1 MTEPKRLTI
10 WLNLPDDQVSIE
22 CEWRFVRQDGNEAQQ
37 FQNLYIAPKR
47 RVSGNSSPL
56 GTSLSPGV
64 WISDG
69 DTQSDTS
76 QLSGIH
82 DSAIAELLQQCRS
95 REEGVCVFQIPKV
108 SGFAAHANPWAF
120 RVADCALVSS
130 TKTFLSPL
138 QEIKAFDDWITT
150 IEGVVKALDAS
161 AGAIQSPLKLCNET
175 IDQLEFE
182 LTRRLSFP
190 WISPEPV
197 RPQRICFLIWSRVAA
212 KRAAWANAKAL
223 GIEVVVMSSGPWSKD
238 DKPPH
243 EYMMDGYIN
252 MDMTTDDDFWRRI
265 VNAVEAYPDPIDGL
279 CGPWDPF
286 MVPTAKAAKHLGL
299 YTPGPKAFLISTNK
313 YRTRQML
320 DPEEK
325 EFFTVQT
332 LKELESRLK
341 SSKSVNFPVV
351 CKPVAGLGS
360 WGVYR
365 ANNASQLRDAVEKSL
380 LVSQELTDLRV
391 VIEPYIDGPE
401 VDCNIVLLNGQVLY
415 SEIVDDFP
423 CSADLAED
431 PTGALF
437 TESQTAVPSRLP
449 SNEQQATTDAVVS
462 AVGQMGFDTGVF
474 HCEARICNSSMKY
487 TFTKGATIPDLEP
500 IVKPTRSGDTPVYL
514 HEVNARMPGP
524 MSAAS
529 SVISRGIDFWMLAV
543 LCAVGDWSRY
553 EAFATPF
560 LHDEVSDHSWLI
572 NCIVPVSLERI
583 RPLFPDHPANRLGH
597 QAVDSSHSPI
607 LELAKTHPQ
616 LTQHVARHHVYIEPA
631 TRLGGKEG
639 DWLWTMCMVFH
650 TPHSREHAFQLA
662 QDFPKVYEAFVRNKY
677 GQNQNDAVSLRS
689 HFL

>member
-1 MTEPKRLTI
+1 
-10 WLNLPDDQVSIE
+10 
-22 CEWRFVRQDGNEAQQ
+22 VRQKGNGAQQ
-37 FQNLYIAPKR
+37 FHNLYVAPKL
-47 RVSGNSSPL
+47 SNSEPL
-56 GTSLSPGV
+56 ETSLGPGV
-64 WISDG
+64 WISEVG
-69 DTQSDTS
+69 AQSNAS
-76 QLSGIH
+76 QLSKNQ
-82 DSAIAELLQQCRS
+82 DSAIAALLQQCIS
-95 REEGVCVFQIPKV
+95 QDEGVCVFQVPRV
-108 SGFAAHANPWAF
+108 SGFAGHANPWAY
-120 RVADCALVSS
+120 RVGDCALVSS

-138 QEIKAFDDWITT
+138 QEIKAPVESINTA
-150 IEGVVKALDAS
+150 EGVVKALDAS
-161 AGAIQSPLKLCNET
+161 IGAITSPLKLCNET
-175 IDQLEFE
+175 IDKLEFE

-190 WISPEPV
+190 FISPEPI
-197 RPQRICFLIWSRVAA
+197 RKRRICFLIWSRIAA

-223 GIEVVVMSSGPWSKD
+223 GIEVVVMSSGAWSKD

-243 EYMMDGYIN
+243 EYMMDGYIG
-252 MDMTTDDDFWRRI
+252 MDMTTDEDFWRRI
-265 VNAVEAYPDPIDGL
+265 VDAVEAYPDPIDGL

-286 MVPTAKAAKHLGL
+286 MVPTAKAARHLGL
-299 YTPGPKAFLISTNK
+299 YTPGPEAFSISTNK

-320 DPEEK
+320 DPDEK
-325 EFFTVQT
+325 DFFTVQS
-332 LKELESRLK
+332 LKELESRLQ

-351 CKPVAGLGS
+351 CKPVAGLSS

-401 VDCNIVLLNGQVLY
+401 VDCNIVLFKGQVLY
-415 SEIVDDFP
+415 TEIVDDFP

-431 PTGALF
+431 PTGKLF

-449 SNEQQATTDAVVS
+449 ENEQQAITDAVVS
-462 AVGQMGFDTGVF
+462 AVRKMGFDTGVF

-500 IVKPTRSGDTPVYL
+500 IAKPKSSEDTPVYL

-553 EAFATPF
+553 EAFSAPF
-560 LHDEVSDHSWLI
+560 LHQEVTDHTWLI

-583 RPLFPDHPANRLGH
+583 KPLFPDHPADQLGH

-607 LELAKTHPQ
+607 LELAKTHPH
-616 LTQHVARHHVYIEPA
+616 LTKHVARHHVYIEPA

-662 QDFPKVYEAFVRNKY
+662 QEFPEVYEAFVRDRY
-677 GQNQNDAVSLRS
+677 GHGQNETVTLRS